1 MNDIVESPF
10 ATSKAVAARPASS
23 GAMANS
29 NRQIAEVQAMLV
41 MARANPRDQIAATDR
56 ILNAF
61 TRPTLAASA
70 MYQFARGGDDI
81 DGPSIRAAE
90 AMAQM
95 WGNMEFG
102 FRELSRG
109 IGQDGIGF
117 SEVEAYAW
125 DLEVLTRR
133 PIQFIAR
140 HWRDTKRGGYALK
153 DERDIYE
160 LMANMAQRRVR
171 ACILA
176 IIPGDVTEAA
186 MKQADVTLNAT
197 ADTSPEA
204 ITKML
209 EAFAPFGVTK
219 EQIEKRIQRR
229 LEAMQPAQ
237 MVRLKKVYASL
248 RDNMSTPADW
258 FDVEG
263 QEPTNAPTHKPPE
276 SYPQDQFDANL
287 PKWRKLIDDG
297 KKTADQIIAM
307 ANTKAPPTDIQ
318 KAAIHGTAAKAT
330 PATVEAI
337 RAKATAATIGEAD
350 ILKHLGIEKLDDMT
364 VAQAER
370 AIAFINDPV
379 GSQQ

>member
-287 PKWRKLIDDG
+287 PKWRKLIEEK
-297 KKTADQIIAM
+297 KKTPAQVIAM
-307 ANTKAPPTDIQ
+307 AQTKAPLTDIQ
-318 KAAIHGTAAKAT
+318 KAAITGNAG
-330 PATVEAI
+330 
-337 RAKATAATIGEAD
+337 KATAATIEGIRAKAVAAAISEVEIGKA
-350 ILKHLGIEKLDDMT
+350 LGITSLDDIT
-364 VAQAER
+364 VADVER
-370 AIAFINDPV
+370 ILAFLNDPT
-379 GSQQ
+379 GSAK